1 MEYEEYL
8 DKFCSNETFRKR
20 TGDTYSL
27 GLPLRIRFKIWRL
40 KRKGYLVRVTVDY
53 HHHGMYFG
61 EKIRGGEGY
70 GFVRIHK
77 YKPKNLIPVGL
88 EIEEG
93 EIGEQNE

>member
-8 DKFCSNETFRKR
+8 DKFCSNKTSWKR
-20 TGDTYSL
+20 TGDTHSM
-27 GLPLRIRFKIWRL
+27 GLPLRIRFLIWRL

-53 HHHGMYFG
+53 HYQSVDC
-61 EKIRGGEGY
+61 EKEAKKGRGY

-77 YKPKNLIPVGL
+77 YKPKMDIPIGL

-93 EIGEQNE
+93 NIGD